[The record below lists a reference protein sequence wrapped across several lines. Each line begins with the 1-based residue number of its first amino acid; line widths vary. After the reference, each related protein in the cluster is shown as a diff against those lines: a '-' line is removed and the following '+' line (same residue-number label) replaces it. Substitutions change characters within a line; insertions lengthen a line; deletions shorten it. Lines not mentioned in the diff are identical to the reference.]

1 MTDQLHTDLPQA
13 LRRALDLLAERP
25 ANPDVSKGYLDLL
38 TDEFATNTPKN
49 TGLIQAAW
57 ASGIGSMLY
66 DNAQALARRVAS
78 VWQLPVDWLNIPSGG
93 VALDVGSGPG
103 NVTAQLG
110 QATGPD
116 GLALG
121 LDISEPMLARAV
133 QAQAGPN
140 VGFMRADAQRLPLRD
155 ETVDATTSLA
165 VLQLIPNPAQTLAE
179 MVRVLKPGGDF
190 LFMAPKGEHGRAG
203 FALKRVLGF
212 TADQEGFG
220 HARDGYPLDKAR
232 ALMQRHGLTVRS
244 VNSYCRLFT
253 ESLEDLLNYAYHRK
267 AMKQKQPSEQDFHG
281 DTAPMSAEALNKVGT
296 AYKVYSTIYPALRAW
311 TLLDRLIP
319 FSPGYMMVARA
330 SKAA

>member
-1 MTDQLHTDLPQA
+1 MTTARSTAAEPWQIGLFRRSLKKKETMKALLDNLPPVEGRTC
-13 LRRALDLLAERP
+13 LEL
-25 ANPDVSKGYLDLL
+25 GCG
-38 TDEFATNTPKN
+38 
-49 TGLIQAAW
+49 TGLTSYFLRQRGGTWTSCDFERDHVRSARQLVGERVVHIDERSLPFLTASFDVVVAINFLEHIQ
-57 ASGIGSMLY
+57 
-66 DNAQALARRVAS
+66 D
-78 VWQLPVDWLNIPSGG
+78 D
-93 VALDVGSGPG
+93 
-103 NVTAQLG
+103 
-110 QATGPD
+110 D
-116 GLALG
+116 G
-121 LDISEPMLARAV
+121 
-133 QAQAGPN
+133 
-140 VGFMRADAQRLPLRD
+140 FF
-155 ETVDATTSLA
+155 
-165 VLQLIPNPAQTLAE
+165 AE
-179 MVRVLKPGGDF
+179 MVRVLKPGGEF
-190 LFMAPKGEHGRAG
+190 LFMAPKGEHGRPG

-220 HARDGYPLDKAR
+220 HARDGYPLEKAR
-232 ALMQRHGLTVRS
+232 ALMQRHGLMVRS